1 MRKVIAAINMTLDG
15 FCDHT
20 ATIADDEIHQH
31 YTELLRASGVIL
43 FGRITYQL
51 MESWKDVLQDPTGN
65 SATDEFA
72 AVIDRIPKIVF
83 SKTLKTVEWESVA
96 LAKRDIKEEISS
108 LKQLP
113 GKDILIG
120 SRSII
125 IEAMNLHLLDE
136 FQICIHPII
145 AGKGLPLFKNS
156 DRASLN
162 LIGTRTFACGAV
174 ILYYRPEN

>member
-1 MRKVIAAINMTLDG
+1 MTLDG

-20 ATIADDEIHQH
+20 ATIADDEIHCH

-51 MESWKDVLQDPTGN
+51 MESWKDVLQNPTGN

-96 LAKRDIKEEISS
+96 LAKQDVQKEIFA
-108 LKQLP
+108 LKQQP
-113 GKDILIG
+113 GKDILVG
-120 SRSII
+120 SRSLIVT
-125 IEAMNLHLLDE
+125 AMNLHLIDE
-136 FQICIHPII
+136 FQLCVHPVV
-145 AGKGLPLFKNS
+145 AGGGLPLFKNS
-156 DRASLN
+156 DKTSLY
-162 LIGTRTFACGAV
+162 LIATRTFACGAV
-174 ILYYRPEN
+174 ILYYKPEN